1 MEEYN
6 DLIKKIIV
14 GQLIFFYSIIYLI
27 LYIKVY
33 LNLSTS
39 IPKFGLFFFKD

>member
-1 MEEYN
+1 MT
-6 DLIKKIIV
+6 D
-14 GQLIFFYSIIYLI
+14 QLLLMIIYLI

-39 IPKFGLFFFKD
+39 IPKFGLFFFKDYTTYYIPFK